1 MESARARPLYF
12 SIGILLLV
20 HHALSNI
27 SGECKS
33 RVVSCMKCDG
43 NNTSHCSRCSQLV
56 LRNRQCQDE
65 SSVCPPGYDVKRW
78 SSLIDFMATACQDR
92 LSSKG
97 VPGELVGGSIGVIVC
112 IAAALAAGLYCK
124 YGKKRRKHTSSL
136 SHSTQ
141 GSETS
146 ERDMMEYLREIRDL
160 RPEAPLFLEM
170 LNETRRQVRNLP
182 SYSALQPYRPVLKD
196 LSRILILL
204 NRPEN
209 RLNTPPPDWET
220 LFNWAH
226 RILARYKKHHANE
239 VNELVN
245 FFQGEPSRY
254 SSGSS
259 ALDSNYNS
267 RKRESIER
275 DEYIEWQQAAQ
286 LEDFVNLGLGFR
298 PQDEITTEL

>member
-1 MESARARPLYF
+1 MGNLRAVPF
-12 SIGILLLV
+12 CIGILLLV
-20 HHALSNI
+20 HYAQTSAT
-27 SGECKS
+27 GECKAL
-33 RVVSCMKCDG
+33 VSCMRCDG

-56 LRNRQCQDE
+56 LRNRHCREE
-65 SSVCPPGYDVKRW
+65 SAVCPPGYVTRW
-78 SSLIDFMATACQDR
+78 SSLVEFMSAACQDR

-97 VPGELVGGSIGVIVC
+97 IPGELVGGSIGVILC
-112 IAAALAAGLYCK
+112 IATALAAGLYCK
-124 YGKKRRKHTSSL
+124 YGRRRRKHAPSL

-146 ERDMMEYLREIRDL
+146 ERDLMEYMREIRQL

-209 RLNTPPPDWET
+209 KLNCPPPDWET

-267 RKRESIER
+267 RKRESMER

-286 LEDFVNLGLGFR
+286 MEDFVNLGLGFR